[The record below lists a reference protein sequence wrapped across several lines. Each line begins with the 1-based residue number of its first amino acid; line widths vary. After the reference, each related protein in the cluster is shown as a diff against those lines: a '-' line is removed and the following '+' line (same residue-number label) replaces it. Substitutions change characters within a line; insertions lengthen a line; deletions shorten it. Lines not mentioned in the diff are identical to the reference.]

1 MIQNSGSTGL
11 QQQKQ
16 DKKKKEL
23 IIFFCVSA
31 NDISACCL
39 HLCVSLLFFGWN
51 NENKMCMRFTLCT
64 PHLLVVQ
71 HAKPPP
77 SASIQTND
85 TDEGGTAASQN
96 VWTCWRRGGK
106 ISATSIII
114 KNTVAFAF
122 ITLNIFNF
130 WFIYSTSSCNNKHN
144 INVGCCKVDKR
155 VGVNIVSQTS
165 SHYVKSFYYI
175 LK

>member
-11 QQQKQ
+11 QEQKQ
-16 DKKKKEL
+16 DKKKEL

-31 NDISACCL
+31 DDISACRL
-39 HLCVSLLFFGWN
+39 HLSVSLLFFGWN
-51 NENKMCMRFTLCT
+51 NKNKMCMRFTLCT
-64 PHLLVVQ
+64 PHWLVMQ

-114 KNTVAFAF
+114 
-122 ITLNIFNF
+122 NIFNF
-130 WFIYSTSSCNNKHN
+130 WFIYSTSSNNNKHN

-155 VGVNIVSQTS
+155 VGVKIVSQIS
-165 SHYVKSFYYI
+165 SYYVKSFYYI